1 MRFTHLRRT
10 EGFLRSRTWVELDMK
25 KLRHNTAV
33 LRGLLPPGC
42 ELMPAVEA
50 DAYGHGALPVAKELN
65 RLGIE
70 AFCLATAGEG
80 AALRWEG
87 IRGVILVLSYTAPE
101 LFGLLSAMS

>member
-1 MRFTHLRRT
+1 
-10 EGFLRSRTWVELDMK
+10 MK